1 MGFQN
6 PVNVYFNVVY
16 FDNKM
21 QTFKH
26 NTCKFVYLSDS
37 YLHISKTEVQYGIG
51 KYR

>member
-21 QTFKH
+21 QTF
-26 NTCKFVYLSDS
+26 YLSNS
-37 YLHISKTEVQYGIG
+37 YLHISKTVAQYGIG

>member
-6 PVNVYFNVVY
+6 SVNVYFNVVY

-21 QTFKH
+21 QLFKH
-26 NTCKFVYLSDS
+26 INPTYLSDS

>member
-6 PVNVYFNVVY
+6 SVNVYFNVVY

-21 QTFKH
+21 QTFK
-26 NTCKFVYLSDS
+26 NVNPTN
-37 YLHISKTEVQYGIG
+37 LHISKTLAQYGIG